1 MKPSESSPAG
11 PALSAGSQAGTAL
24 SASPSISAPT
34 RAARAVRPRWLLLG
48 LAVAIIFTDAVGYTV
63 IIPALPSFA
72 AELGLGETRT
82 GTLYASYGL
91 ISLLLYLPFGLL
103 VDRWGERRWLTAG
116 MLALGLASL
125 GFWQADGFWS
135 LLGCRVTQGVAAS
148 ATWAAA
154 LPLAARLATTERR
167 GVEMSILMM
176 AFSIGVVA
184 GPALGSLGQLRD
196 PFLYFAGVPFGLAV
210 CAFALLPRR
219 NPPQSPLL
227 RGKRAS
233 AGGAIGSLGG
243 QLSGALQNCR
253 AVSPSTQVLAP
264 SVARSFFR
272 DGLRP
277 ELVCACLVILVT
289 CAALGAIEILLPLQ
303 FSRLGWTRQHIGLF
317 FSGWGLAMLII
328 QPLIGWWSDR
338 RGRREPIQCGL
349 LTAAVL
355 TPSLFSALD
364 SVWLFPLALG
374 TIFALSAALV
384 PTLPLM
390 ADYLTDGQS
399 GRAFGFYNMAFS
411 LGIVLGPWSGGYI
424 TERFDVLWAAIL
436 VSLPLLGM
444 VPFVASL
451 LRHPQPRKV

>member
-1 MKPSESSPAG
+1 MKQSDSSQTRPTPS
-11 PALSAGSQAGTAL
+11 ALSQAGVAL
-24 SASPSISAPT
+24 SASPPASAPT

-103 VDRWGERRWLTAG
+103 VDRWGERRWLTVG
-116 MLALGLASL
+116 MLALGVASL
-125 GFWQADGFWS
+125 GFWQASGFWT
-135 LLGCRVTQGVAAS
+135 LFGCRVTQGIAAS

-167 GVEMSILMM
+167 GVEMSVLMM

-184 GPALGSLGQLRD
+184 GPALGSLGQVRD

-210 CAFALLPRR
+210 CAFALLPRHA
-219 NPPQSPLL
+219 P
-227 RGKRAS
+227 
-233 AGGAIGSLGG
+233 
-243 QLSGALQNCR
+243 
-253 AVSPSTQVLAP
+253 PSTHGVAN
-264 SVARSFFR
+264 SVAPSFFR
-272 DGLRP
+272 DGLRR

-289 CAALGAIEILLPLQ
+289 CATLGAIEILLPLQ

-338 RGRREPIQCGL
+338 RGRREPIQFGL
-349 LTAAVL
+349 LAAAVL

-364 SVWLFPLALG
+364 SIWLFPLALG

-424 TERFDVLWAAIL
+424 TEHLNVLWAAVL
-436 VSLPLLGM
+436 VSLPLLVM
-444 VPFVASL
+444 VPLVPYL
-451 LRHPQPRKV
+451 LRHPHPRKV

>member
-1 MKPSESSPAG
+1 MKQSDSSQTR
-11 PALSAGSQAGTAL
+11 PALSALPQAGVAL
-24 SASPSISAPT
+24 SASPSATEST
-34 RAARAVRPRWLLLG
+34 RAARAVRPRGLLLG

-103 VDRWGERRWLTAG
+103 VDRWGERRWLTVG
-116 MLALGLASL
+116 MLALGVASL
-125 GFWQADGFWS
+125 GFWQASGFWT
-135 LLGCRVTQGVAAS
+135 LLGCRVTQGIAAS

-167 GVEMSILMM
+167 GVEMSVLMM

-184 GPALGSLGQLRD
+184 GPALGSLGQVRD

-210 CAFALLPRR
+210 CAFALLPRH
-219 NPPQSPLL
+219 
-227 RGKRAS
+227 
-233 AGGAIGSLGG
+233 
-243 QLSGALQNCR
+243 
-253 AVSPSTQVLAP
+253 AP
-264 SVARSFFR
+264 SSTHGVANSVAPSSFR
-272 DGLRP
+272 DGLRR

-289 CAALGAIEILLPLQ
+289 CATLGAIEILLPLQ
-303 FSRLGWTRQHIGLF
+303 FSRLDWTRQHIGLF

-338 RGRREPIQCGL
+338 RGRREPIQFGL
-349 LTAAVL
+349 LAAAVL
-355 TPSLFSALD
+355 TPSLFSTLD
-364 SVWLFPLALG
+364 SIWLFPLALG

-424 TERFDVLWAAIL
+424 TEHLNVFWAAIL
-436 VSLPLLGM
+436 VSLPLLVM
-444 VPFVASL
+444 VPLVPYL
-451 LRHPQPRKV
+451 LRHPHPRKV

>member
-1 MKPSESSPAG
+1 MKQSDPPQAR
-11 PALSAGSQAGTAL
+11 PPLATLSQSAVTL
-24 SASPSISAPT
+24 SASHSAVAPT
-34 RAARAVRPRWLLLG
+34 LVRTSRPRWLLLG

-63 IIPALPSFA
+63 IIPALPSFM
-72 AELGLGETRT
+72 AELGLGETRA

-103 VDRWGERRWLTAG
+103 VDRWGERRWLTVG
-116 MLALGLASL
+116 MLTLGVASL
-125 GFWQADGFWS
+125 GFWQASGFWT
-135 LLGCRVTQGVAAS
+135 LLGCRVTQGIAAS

-167 GVEMSILMM
+167 GVEMSVLMM

-184 GPALGSLGQLRD
+184 GPALGSLGQVRD
-196 PFLYFAGVPFGLAV
+196 PFLYFAGVPFGLAI
-210 CAFALLPRR
+210 CAFALLPRHA
-219 NPPQSPLL
+219 PP
-227 RGKRAS
+227 S
-233 AGGAIGSLGG
+233 AHVVAD
-243 QLSGALQNCR
+243 
-253 AVSPSTQVLAP
+253 
-264 SVARSFFR
+264 SVAPSFFR
-272 DGLRP
+272 DGLRR

-289 CAALGAIEILLPLQ
+289 CATLGAIEILLPLQ

-338 RGRREPIQCGL
+338 RGRREPIQFGL
-349 LTAAVL
+349 LAAAVL

-364 SVWLFPLALG
+364 SIWLFPLALG

-424 TERFDVLWAAIL
+424 TEHLNVLWAAVL
-436 VSLPLLGM
+436 VSLPLLVM
-444 VPFVASL
+444 VPLVPYL
-451 LRHPQPRKV
+451 LRHPHPRKV

>member
-1 MKPSESSPAG
+1 MKQSESSQTR
-11 PALSAGSQAGTAL
+11 PALSTLSQAGVAL
-24 SASPSISAPT
+24 SASPPATALT
-34 RAARAVRPRWLLLG
+34 RTARPRWLLLG

-72 AELGLGETRT
+72 AELDLGETST

-103 VDRWGERRWLTAG
+103 VDRWGERRWLTVG
-116 MLALGLASL
+116 MLALGIASL
-125 GFWQADGFWS
+125 GFWQASGFWS
-135 LLGCRVTQGVAAS
+135 LLGCRVTQGIAAS

-167 GVEMSILMM
+167 GVEMSVLMM

-210 CAFALLPRR
+210 CAFALLPR
-219 NPPQSPLL
+219 Q
-227 RGKRAS
+227 
-233 AGGAIGSLGG
+233 
-243 QLSGALQNCR
+243 
-253 AVSPSTQVLAP
+253 AP
-264 SVARSFFR
+264 SSAPVAANSVAPALLR
-272 DGLRP
+272 DGLRR

-289 CAALGAIEILLPLQ
+289 CATLGAIEILLPLQ
-303 FSRLGWTRQHIGLF
+303 FSHLGWTRQHIGLF

-338 RGRREPIQCGL
+338 RGRREPIQFGL
-349 LTAAVL
+349 LTAAIL

-364 SVWLFPLALG
+364 SIWLFPLALG

-390 ADYLTDGQS
+390 ADSLTDGQS

-424 TERFDVLWAAIL
+424 TEHLDVFWAALL
-436 VSLPLLGM
+436 VSLPLLVM
-444 VPFVASL
+444 VPLVPYL
-451 LRHPQPRKV
+451 LRHPHPRKV

>member
-1 MKPSESSPAG
+1 MKQSDSSQTR
-11 PALSAGSQAGTAL
+11 PALSTLSQAGVAL
-24 SASPSISAPT
+24 SGSPPAAALT
-34 RAARAVRPRWLLLG
+34 RTARAARPRWLLLG

-103 VDRWGERRWLTAG
+103 VDRWGERRWLTVG
-116 MLALGLASL
+116 MLALGVASL
-125 GFWQADGFWS
+125 GFWQASGFWT
-135 LLGCRVTQGVAAS
+135 LLGCRVTQGIAAS

-167 GVEMSILMM
+167 GVEMSVLMM
-176 AFSIGVVA
+176 AFSIGVIA
-184 GPALGSLGQLRD
+184 GPALGSLGQVRD

-210 CAFALLPRR
+210 CAFALLPRQAT
-219 NPPQSPLL
+219 PSPQ
-227 RGKRAS
+227 
-233 AGGAIGSLGG
+233 
-243 QLSGALQNCR
+243 
-253 AVSPSTQVLAP
+253 AVVPVAAAAP
-264 SVARSFFR
+264 AFFR
-272 DGLRP
+272 DGLRR

-289 CAALGAIEILLPLQ
+289 CATLGAIEILLPLQ
-303 FSRLGWTRQHIGLF
+303 FSHLGWTRQHIGLF

-338 RGRREPIQCGL
+338 RGRREPIQFGL

-374 TIFALSAALV
+374 TILALSAALV

-411 LGIVLGPWSGGYI
+411 LGIVVGPWSGGYI
-424 TERFDVLWAAIL
+424 TEHLDVLWAAVL
-436 VSLPLLGM
+436 VSLPLLLM
-444 VPFVASL
+444 VPLVPYL
-451 LRHPQPRKV
+451 LRQPHPRKV

>member
-1 MKPSESSPAG
+1 MKQSDPPAR
-11 PALSAGSQAGTAL
+11 PPLSALAQPAVAL
-24 SASPSISAPT
+24 SASPSAP
-34 RAARAVRPRWLLLG
+34 APALARATRPRWLLLG

-63 IIPALPSFA
+63 IIPALPSFM
-72 AELGLGETRT
+72 AELGLGETRA

-103 VDRWGERRWLTAG
+103 VDRWGERRWLTVG
-116 MLALGLASL
+116 MLTLGLASL
-125 GFWQADGFWS
+125 GFWQASGFWS

-167 GVEMSILMM
+167 GVEMSVLMM

-184 GPALGSLGQLRD
+184 GPALGSLGQVRD
-196 PFLYFAGVPFGLAV
+196 PFLYFAGVPFGLALCV
-210 CAFALLPRR
+210 FALLPRQA
-219 NPPQSPLL
+219 PASPHV
-227 RGKRAS
+227 AD
-233 AGGAIGSLGG
+233 
-243 QLSGALQNCR
+243 
-253 AVSPSTQVLAP
+253 
-264 SVARSFFR
+264 SVAPALFR
-272 DGLRP
+272 DGLRR

-289 CAALGAIEILLPLQ
+289 CATLGAIEILLPLQ

-349 LTAAVL
+349 LAAAVL
-355 TPSLFSALD
+355 TPSLFAALD
-364 SVWLFPLALG
+364 SVWLFPLALA

-390 ADYLTDGQS
+390 VDYLTEGQS

-424 TERFDVLWAAIL
+424 TERFDVLWAALL
-436 VSLPLLGM
+436 VSTPLLVM
-444 VPFVASL
+444 VPLVPYL
-451 LRHPQPRKV
+451 LRQTQPRKD

>member
-1 MKPSESSPAG
+1 MKQSDP
-11 PALSAGSQAGTAL
+11 SQARPPLATLSQSAVAL
-24 SASPSISAPT
+24 SASHSAAAPT
-34 RAARAVRPRWLLLG
+34 LARATRSRGLLLG

-103 VDRWGERRWLTAG
+103 VDRWGERRWLTVG
-116 MLALGLASL
+116 MLTLGLASL
-125 GFWQADGFWS
+125 GFWQAGGFWT

-167 GVEMSILMM
+167 GVEMSVLMM

-184 GPALGSLGQLRD
+184 GPALGSLGQVRD

-210 CAFALLPRR
+210 CAFALLPRHA
-219 NPPQSPLL
+219 PP
-227 RGKRAS
+227 S
-233 AGGAIGSLGG
+233 AH
-243 QLSGALQNCR
+243 
-253 AVSPSTQVLAP
+253 VVVD
-264 SVARSFFR
+264 SVAPSFFR
-272 DGLRP
+272 DGLRR

-289 CAALGAIEILLPLQ
+289 CATLGAIEILLPLQ

-338 RGRREPIQCGL
+338 RGRREPIQFGL
-349 LTAAVL
+349 LAAAVL

-364 SVWLFPLALG
+364 SIWLFPLALG

-424 TERFDVLWAAIL
+424 TEHLNVLWAAVL
-436 VSLPLLGM
+436 VSLPLLVM
-444 VPFVASL
+444 VPLVPYF
-451 LRHPQPRKV
+451 LRHPHPRKV

>member
-1 MKPSESSPAG
+1 MKQSDPSQARP
-11 PALSAGSQAGTAL
+11 PLSAPSQAGIAR
-24 SASPSISAPT
+24 SASPPTAPILAA
-34 RAARAVRPRWLLLG
+34 RAARPRGLLLG

-103 VDRWGERRWLTAG
+103 VDRWGERQWLTVG

-125 GFWQADGFWS
+125 GFWQAGGFWS

-167 GVEMSILMM
+167 GVEMSVLMM
-176 AFSIGVVA
+176 AFSIGVIA
-184 GPALGSLGQLRD
+184 GPALGSLGQVRD
-196 PFLYFAGVPFGLAV
+196 PFLYFAGVPFGLAL
-210 CAFALLPRR
+210 CALALLPR
-219 NPPQSPLL
+219 NAP
-227 RGKRAS
+227 
-233 AGGAIGSLGG
+233 
-243 QLSGALQNCR
+243 
-253 AVSPSTQVLAP
+253 PSTQMVTD
-264 SVARSFFR
+264 SVAPSFFR
-272 DGLRP
+272 DGLRR

-289 CAALGAIEILLPLQ
+289 CATLGAIEILLPLQ

-349 LTAAVL
+349 LAAAVL
-355 TPSLFSALD
+355 TPGLFAALD
-364 SVWLFPLALG
+364 SGWLFPLALA
-374 TIFALSAALV
+374 TIFSLSAALV

-390 ADYLTDGQS
+390 VDYLTEGQS
-399 GRAFGFYNMAFS
+399 GKAFGFYNMAFS

-424 TERFDVLWAAIL
+424 TEHVNVLWAAVL
-436 VSLPLLGM
+436 VSLPLLVM
-444 VPFVASL
+444 VPLVPYL
-451 LRHPQPRKV
+451 LRPTQARKE

>member
-1 MKPSESSPAG
+1 MKQSDSSQAHPAPSTF
-11 PALSAGSQAGTAL
+11 SQAGVAL
-24 SASPSISAPT
+24 SASPPASAPT

-103 VDRWGERRWLTAG
+103 VDRWGERRWLTVG
-116 MLALGLASL
+116 MLTLGVASL
-125 GFWQADGFWS
+125 GFWQASGFWT

-167 GVEMSILMM
+167 GVEMSVLMM

-184 GPALGSLGQLRD
+184 GPAPGSLGQGRD

-210 CAFALLPRR
+210 CAFALLPR
-219 NPPQSPLL
+219 QA
-227 RGKRAS
+227 AS
-233 AGGAIGSLGG
+233 
-243 QLSGALQNCR
+243 
-253 AVSPSTQVLAP
+253 STQAGVPTAVAP
-264 SVARSFFR
+264 AFFR
-272 DGLRP
+272 DGLRR

-289 CAALGAIEILLPLQ
+289 CATLGAIEILLPLQ
-303 FSRLGWTRQHIGLF
+303 FSHLGWTRQHIGLF

-338 RGRREPIQCGL
+338 RGRREPIQFGL
-349 LTAAVL
+349 LAAAVL

-364 SVWLFPLALG
+364 SVWLFPLALT

-424 TERFDVLWAAIL
+424 TEHLDVLWAAVL
-436 VSLPLLGM
+436 VSLPLLVM
-444 VPFVASL
+444 VPLVPYL
-451 LRHPQPRKV
+451 LRHPHPRKV

>member
-1 MKPSESSPAG
+1 MKQSDPPAR
-11 PALSAGSQAGTAL
+11 PPLSALAQAAVAF
-24 SASPSISAPT
+24 SASPSAP
-34 RAARAVRPRWLLLG
+34 APALARATRPRWLLLG

-63 IIPALPSFA
+63 IIPALPSFM
-72 AELGLGETRT
+72 AELGLGATRA

-103 VDRWGERRWLTAG
+103 VDRWGERRWLTVG
-116 MLALGLASL
+116 MLTLGLASL
-125 GFWQADGFWS
+125 GFWQASGFWS

-167 GVEMSILMM
+167 GVEMSVLMM

-184 GPALGSLGQLRD
+184 GPALGSLGQVRD
-196 PFLYFAGVPFGLAV
+196 PFLYFAGVPFGLAICV
-210 CAFALLPRR
+210 FALLPRQA
-219 NPPQSPLL
+219 PASPHVV
-227 RGKRAS
+227 AD
-233 AGGAIGSLGG
+233 
-243 QLSGALQNCR
+243 
-253 AVSPSTQVLAP
+253 
-264 SVARSFFR
+264 SVAPALFR
-272 DGLRP
+272 DGLRR

-289 CAALGAIEILLPLQ
+289 CATLGAIEILLPLQ

-349 LTAAVL
+349 LAAAVL
-355 TPSLFSALD
+355 TPSLFAALD
-364 SVWLFPLALG
+364 SVWLFPLALA

-390 ADYLTDGQS
+390 VDYLTEGQS
-399 GRAFGFYNMAFS
+399 GKAFGFYNMAFS

-424 TERFDVLWAAIL
+424 TERFDILWAAVL
-436 VSLPLLGM
+436 VSTPLLVM
-444 VPFVASL
+444 VPLVPYL
-451 LRHPQPRKV
+451 LRQTQPRKD

>member
-1 MKPSESSPAG
+1 MKQSDPPQAR
-11 PALSAGSQAGTAL
+11 PPLATLSQSAVAL
-24 SASPSISAPT
+24 SASHSAAAPT
-34 RAARAVRPRWLLLG
+34 PARATRPRGLLLG

-103 VDRWGERRWLTAG
+103 VDRWGERRWLTVG
-116 MLALGLASL
+116 MLTLGLASL
-125 GFWQADGFWS
+125 GFWQAGGFWT

-167 GVEMSILMM
+167 GVEMSVLMM

-184 GPALGSLGQLRD
+184 GPALGSLGQVRD

-210 CAFALLPRR
+210 CALALLPRHA
-219 NPPQSPLL
+219 PP
-227 RGKRAS
+227 S
-233 AGGAIGSLGG
+233 AH
-243 QLSGALQNCR
+243 
-253 AVSPSTQVLAP
+253 VVVD
-264 SVARSFFR
+264 SVAPSFFR
-272 DGLRP
+272 DGLRR

-289 CAALGAIEILLPLQ
+289 CATLGAIEILLPLQ

-317 FSGWGLAMLII
+317 FSSWGLAMLII

-338 RGRREPIQCGL
+338 RGRREPIQFGL
-349 LTAAVL
+349 LAAAVL

-364 SVWLFPLALG
+364 SIWLFPLALG

-390 ADYLTDGQS
+390 VDYLTEGQS
-399 GRAFGFYNMAFS
+399 GKAFGFYNMAFS

-424 TERFDVLWAAIL
+424 TEHLSVLWAAVL
-436 VSLPLLGM
+436 VSLPLLVM
-444 VPFVASL
+444 VPLVPYL
-451 LRHPQPRKV
+451 LRHPHPRKV

>member
-1 MKPSESSPAG
+1 MKPSDSSPAR
-11 PALSAGSQAGTAL
+11 PALSALSQAGVAL
-24 SASPSISAPT
+24 SASPPATAPPLAQAT
-34 RAARAVRPRWLLLG
+34 RPRWLLLG

-103 VDRWGERRWLTAG
+103 VDRWGERRWLTVG
-116 MLALGLASL
+116 MLTLGLASL
-125 GFWQADGFWS
+125 GFWQADGFWT
-135 LLGCRVTQGVAAS
+135 LLGCRVTQGIAAS

-184 GPALGSLGQLRD
+184 GPALGSLGQVRD

-210 CAFALLPRR
+210 CVLALLPRDAAR
-219 NPPQSPLL
+219 RDSPLTL
-227 RGKRAS
+227 ALSRQGRGNETLPPA
-233 AGGAIGSLGG
+233 
-243 QLSGALQNCR
+243 QV
-253 AVSPSTQVLAP
+253 AVPDAVAP
-264 SVARSFFR
+264 SFFR
-272 DGLRP
+272 DGLRR

-349 LTAAVL
+349 LAAAVL
-355 TPSLFSALD
+355 TPSLFASLD

-424 TERFDVLWAAIL
+424 TEHLNVLWAAVL
-436 VSLPLLGM
+436 VSLPLLVM
-444 VPFVASL
+444 VPLVHYL
-451 LRHPQPRKV
+451 LRHPHPRKV

>member
-1 MKPSESSPAG
+1 MKQSDPPQAR
-11 PALSAGSQAGTAL
+11 PPFATLSQSAVAL
-24 SASPSISAPT
+24 SASHSAAAPT
-34 RAARAVRPRWLLLG
+34 LARATRPRGLLLG

-63 IIPALPSFA
+63 IIPALPGFA

-103 VDRWGERRWLTAG
+103 VDRWGERRWLTVG
-116 MLALGLASL
+116 MLTLGLASL
-125 GFWQADGFWS
+125 GFWQAGGFWT

-167 GVEMSILMM
+167 GVEMSVLMM

-184 GPALGSLGQLRD
+184 GPALGSLGQVRD

-210 CAFALLPRR
+210 CAFALLPRHA
-219 NPPQSPLL
+219 PP
-227 RGKRAS
+227 S
-233 AGGAIGSLGG
+233 AH
-243 QLSGALQNCR
+243 
-253 AVSPSTQVLAP
+253 VVVD
-264 SVARSFFR
+264 SVAPSFFR
-272 DGLRP
+272 DGLRR

-289 CAALGAIEILLPLQ
+289 CATLGAIEMLLPLQ

-338 RGRREPIQCGL
+338 RGRREPIQFGL
-349 LTAAVL
+349 LVAAAL

-364 SVWLFPLALG
+364 SIWLFPLALG

-390 ADYLTDGQS
+390 VDYLTEGQS
-399 GRAFGFYNMAFS
+399 GKAFGFYNMAFS

-424 TERFDVLWAAIL
+424 TEHLSVLWAAVL
-436 VSLPLLGM
+436 VSLPLLVM
-444 VPFVASL
+444 VPLVPYF
-451 LRHPQPRKV
+451 LRHPHPRKV

>member
-1 MKPSESSPAG
+1 MKQSDPPQVRSSLADLSQPA
-11 PALSAGSQAGTAL
+11 AAL
-24 SASPSISAPT
+24 SASPPASAPT

-103 VDRWGERRWLTAG
+103 VDRWGERRWLTVG
-116 MLALGLASL
+116 MLILGLASL
-125 GFWQADGFWS
+125 GFWQASGFWT

-176 AFSIGVVA
+176 AFSIGVIA
-184 GPALGSLGQLRD
+184 GPALGSLGQVRD

-210 CAFALLPRR
+210 CAFALLPRQA
-219 NPPQSPLL
+219 P
-227 RGKRAS
+227 
-233 AGGAIGSLGG
+233 
-243 QLSGALQNCR
+243 
-253 AVSPSTQVLAP
+253 PSTHVVAD
-264 SVARSFFR
+264 SVAPALFR
-272 DGLRP
+272 DGLRR

-289 CAALGAIEILLPLQ
+289 CATLGAIEILLPLQ

-338 RGRREPIQCGL
+338 RGRREPIQFGL

-355 TPSLFSALD
+355 TPSLFYALN

-374 TIFALSAALV
+374 TILALSAALV

-424 TERFDVLWAAIL
+424 TERFDVLWAAAL
-436 VSLPLLGM
+436 VSIPLLVM
-444 VPFVASL
+444 VPLVPYL
-451 LRHPQPRKV
+451 LRQPHPRKV

>member
-1 MKPSESSPAG
+1 MKPSDSSQTR
-11 PALSAGSQAGTAL
+11 PALSALSQAGVAL
-24 SASPSISAPT
+24 SGAPPAAALT
-34 RAARAVRPRWLLLG
+34 RAARAARPRWLLLG

-103 VDRWGERRWLTAG
+103 VDRWGERRWLTVG
-116 MLALGLASL
+116 MLTLGVASL
-125 GFWQADGFWS
+125 GFWQASGFWT

-167 GVEMSILMM
+167 GVEMSVLMM

-196 PFLYFAGVPFGLAV
+196 PFLYFAGVPFGLAI
-210 CAFALLPRR
+210 CAFALLPRH
-219 NPPQSPLL
+219 
-227 RGKRAS
+227 A
-233 AGGAIGSLGG
+233 
-243 QLSGALQNCR
+243 ALPTPTVVPD
-253 AVSPSTQVLAP
+253 AAAP
-264 SVARSFFR
+264 SFFQ
-272 DGLRP
+272 DGLRR

-289 CAALGAIEILLPLQ
+289 CAALGAIEVLLPLQ

-317 FSGWGLAMLII
+317 FSGWGLAMLVI

-338 RGRREPIQCGL
+338 RGRREPIQLGL
-349 LTAAVL
+349 LAAAVL

-374 TIFALSAALV
+374 TILALSAALV

-424 TERFDVLWAAIL
+424 TEHLDVLWAAVL
-436 VSLPLLGM
+436 VSLPLLVM
-444 VPFVASL
+444 VPFVSYL
-451 LRHPQPRKV
+451 LRHPHPRKV